1 MDKFLKQVDRPKSH
15 AANVSAAERAKQYKR
30 LVVYEDGGSPTTL
43 LPLQSA
49 RLYLQHW
56 HRLTSVY

>member
-15 AANVSAAERAKQYKR
+15 AANVSAAERTKQYKR

-49 RLYLQHW
+49 RLYLQH
-56 HRLTSVY
+56 